1 MRIVAR
7 IVARVAAR
15 RGVTSLRTAVSLPA
29 VVSLL
34 ALTAHPAGLT
44 AQETVETEDGQAGHR
59 VLAVAREPVVDEEF
73 LRLRWWHPFAAGA
86 GIAAIFL
93 VDEPV
98 QEFMQDHQSG
108 FQDDVADVA
117 KQFHKPNVFLV
128 AGAGSMALGLVA
140 REPKLAEAGV
150 QIVTAYGLSSGMM
163 LATKWAFGRTRPSET
178 PDDVTDFDWFG
189 GGSSSSFPSGA
200 AAVSFSLATTIADA
214 VDRTPVTIAVYTL
227 AALNSWARVYADRH
241 WLSDVALGALYGI
254 TGAKIVN
261 GNWRVFGL
269 RPPTVGI
276 AADGGV
282 GVSYSFRH

>member
-1 MRIVAR
+1 MRF
-7 IVARVAAR
+7 AAR
-15 RGVTSLRTAVSLPA
+15 LPVRFTTPA
-29 VVSLL
+29 AAASLL
-34 ALTAHPAGLT
+34 VLVSTASLT
-44 AQETVETEDGQAGHR
+44 AQDVVAPEEIEEGRR
-59 VLAVAREPVVDEEF
+59 VLAAALQPAVEEEF
-73 LRLRWWHPFAAGA
+73 LRLQWWHPFVAGA
-86 GIAAIFL
+86 GIAAVFL

-98 QEFMQDHQSG
+98 QEFMHDHQSG

-117 KQFHKPNVFLV
+117 KQFHRPNVFLV

-163 LATKWAFGRTRPSET
+163 IATKWAFGRTRPSET

-241 WLSDVALGALYGI
+241 WLSDVALGALYGV
-254 TGAKIVN
+254 TAAKIVN

-282 GVSYSFRH
+282 GVSYDFKH